1 MLIDYVLMFLVF
13 ITYVILNMMLFR
25 KSKSKKD
32 TASSSSDAATAG
44 STSASSDFHT
54 TSTSESHP
62 SKPASV
68 THWGAHFI
76 DWLLLFQKKSLFKIT
91 NIAGA
96 DSSKKGQL
104 CPAKLLS
111 SVDCRDKEA
120 ESFFRNNARRDDE
133 DKMENVAFRVFCCT
147 TDMVD
152 FCWLC
157 SRKTLSYPTELTLQR
172 ICFILT
178 KDLCCV
184 CLRIDSPII
193 WCIPIWLTISS
204 WQSTTVPPLHHFTT
218 KKYVLYVYE

>member
-1 MLIDYVLMFLVF
+1 MSWCDPLPLLKDFYPPPNGQVLLHVC
-13 ITYVILNMMLFR
+13 IRPYVILNMMLLR

-32 TASSSSDAATAG
+32 ATSSSSDAETAG
-44 STSASSDFHT
+44 STSASSDFHA
-54 TSTSESHP
+54 TSTSESHS
-62 SKPASV
+62 SKSASV
-68 THWGAHFI
+68 THWKAHFI
-76 DWLLLFQKKSLFKIT
+76 NWLLLFQKKSLFKIT

-111 SVDCRDKEA
+111 LVDYRDKEA
-120 ESFFRNNARRDDE
+120 ERFFRNNARRDDD
-133 DKMENVAFRVFCCT
+133 DKMENVAFLVFCCT
-147 TDMVD
+147 TNVVD

-178 KDLCCV
+178 NDLCCV

-193 WCIPIWLTISS
+193 
-204 WQSTTVPPLHHFTT
+204 
-218 KKYVLYVYE
+218 